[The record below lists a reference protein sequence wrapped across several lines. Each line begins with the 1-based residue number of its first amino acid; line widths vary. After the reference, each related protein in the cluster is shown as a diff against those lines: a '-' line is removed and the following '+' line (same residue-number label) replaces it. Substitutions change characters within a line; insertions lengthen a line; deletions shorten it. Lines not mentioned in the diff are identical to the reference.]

1 MSPFARLAHWPHK
14 TDSNLAFTPARA
26 LLPLRPPC
34 VTVHRTDIEY
44 KYLVVWDDGNVVR
57 WQDGPNN
64 KLSVQHPGVLM
75 QVQDTWSQQERSVRE
90 VGPRL
95 NRNQHNKQAGGH
107 TSPAAAAPAGG
118 GSGALTQA
126 AAADQPADAS
136 APRISSGISDSSSAA
151 AAAAAAAAVTVLPVQ
166 PAWGGVL
173 QSHSLLLDAYDP
185 AAAAAEQDE
194 DHLQYEAAIEEEEDQ
209 QWPAKILQKAAAA
222 GQPLACSVPSP
233 ASAAPQQAAAP
244 TSAHAPGHSHTH
256 AHTHGKHTQL
266 QQQQAAAANLAELL
280 PLLHTELQSALEEL
294 AKHPEAAQEHGGL
307 LSEGQTVLAALQQQV
322 ATQGTGTSSTA
333 ASGSRS
339 PARSPSATL
348 TSGDEIAAALLS
360 DDCEEA
366 CFCMVDAICSCSDW
380 DLNCTCEEDPDT
392 PCELADGDD
401 EAAVPAVHQPA
412 GVPGAAPARHGPA
425 HASATHAAGSA
436 APAGDWSST
445 APSAISVAELARA
458 AAIAATHDPAALAA
472 RAAVFTDVQEALE
485 KSAQLLLAL
494 SDPCH
499 PLVLEAD
506 RSLATASR
514 QLHSG
519 HLLN

>member
-1 MSPFARLAHWPHK
+1 M
-14 TDSNLAFTPARA
+14 
-26 LLPLRPPC
+26 
-34 VTVHRTDIEY
+34 
-44 KYLVVWDDGNVVR
+44 VWDDGNVAR

-107 TSPAAAAPAGG
+107 TSLAAPAPAGG
-118 GSGALTQA
+118 GSGAFTQA
-126 AAADQPADAS
+126 AAADQPADAG
-136 APRISSGISDSSSAA
+136 APHISDSSRVAATAA
-151 AAAAAAAAVTVLPVQ
+151 AATVLPVQ

-185 AAAAAEQDE
+185 AAAEQDE
-194 DHLQYEAAIEEEEDQ
+194 DHLQYEAVIEEEDQ

-222 GQPLACSVPSP
+222 GQPLARSMPSP

-244 TSAHAPGHSHTH
+244 ASAHAPGHSHTH
-256 AHTHGKHTQL
+256 HTHTHGKHTQL
-266 QQQQAAAANLAELL
+266 QQPQAAAANLAELL
-280 PLLHTELQSALEEL
+280 PLLHTELQSALEQL
-294 AKHPEAAQEHGGL
+294 AEHPEAAQEHGGL
-307 LSEGQTVLAALQQQV
+307 LSEGQTVLAALGQQV
-322 ATQGTGTSSTA
+322 ATQGPGTSSA
-333 ASGSRS
+333 AAAGGGSRS

-380 DLNCTCEEDPDT
+380 DLNCACEEDPDT
-392 PCELADGDD
+392 PCELADDND
-401 EAAVPAVHQPA
+401 KAAHTHVS
-412 GVPGAAPARHGPA
+412 GAAPARPAPA

-472 RAAVFTDVQEALE
+472 RAAVFTDVQAALE